1 MIFRRKQEEVAK
13 PKTIADILTYQSYKN
28 GSKKYIFLKILFIL
42 IRRLKKY
49 VIKYPECLLFL
60 VFVKV
65 IELP

>member
-28 GSKKYIFLKILFIL
+28 GSKKFIL